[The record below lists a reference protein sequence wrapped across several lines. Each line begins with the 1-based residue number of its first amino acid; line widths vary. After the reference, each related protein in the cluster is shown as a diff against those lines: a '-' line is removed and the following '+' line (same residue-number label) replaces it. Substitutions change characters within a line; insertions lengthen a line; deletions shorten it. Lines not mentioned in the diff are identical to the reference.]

1 MKKPICIIL
10 MLLFSQLVFIAPVQ
24 AQTPTPTAAVSLT
37 CNYLK
42 ADILLNVTQTV
53 NVTCTAENPTSW
65 MEKVAVHFISDYTTR
80 IVNETFEIGGGDETT
95 FGFEV
100 DIIFP
105 MTGVIKVSVTVQEI
119 NGVPPINQ
127 ADATYI
133 IDDSSSAPCPFGAL
147 PIGLATLKVI
157 CQMYLSCYS

>member
-1 MKKPICIIL
+1 

-80 IVNETFEIGGGDETT
+80 IVNETF
-95 FGFEV
+95 
-100 DIIFP
+100 
-105 MTGVIKVSVTVQEI
+105 
-119 NGVPPINQ
+119 
-127 ADATYI
+127 
-133 IDDSSSAPCPFGAL
+133 
-147 PIGLATLKVI
+147 
-157 CQMYLSCYS
+157 